1 MPNFI
6 TTVLHAN
13 MQSKKEGK
21 TPNSST
27 KTKNN
32 DLEGALVEGYLRACD
47 KVFCDQYMLSIK
59 GKGDWNIQKD

>member
-1 MPNFI
+1 
-6 TTVLHAN
+6 

-27 KTKNN
+27 QTKNN
-32 DLEGALVEGYLRACD
+32 NLEGALVEGCLQACD
-47 KVFCDQYMLSIK
+47 KDFCDQDMLSIK